1 MDERA
6 IVEVIDE
13 IGQEVET
20 WTERL
25 GDIYLPLLQCILE
38 DKPLDRQTVLKAIEG
53 FREAREWVDSVVS
66 RLERILEEL

>member
-1 MDERA
+1 MEREEA
-6 IVEVIDE
+6 AKVIDE
-13 IGQEVET
+13 LGREVEE
-20 WTERL
+20 WSERI

-38 DKPLDRQTVLKAIEG
+38 NKPLDRATVSRAIEG